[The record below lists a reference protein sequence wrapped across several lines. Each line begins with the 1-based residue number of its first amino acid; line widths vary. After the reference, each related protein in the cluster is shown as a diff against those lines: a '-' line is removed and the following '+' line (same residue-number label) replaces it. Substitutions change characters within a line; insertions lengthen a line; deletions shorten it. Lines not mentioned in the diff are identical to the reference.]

1 MAADSLKSVQLQLW
15 FERMQAGDGSARDE
29 LLRVT
34 QDRLEQLARRML
46 RKFPNVRRW
55 ADSGDVF
62 QGAVMRL
69 LRSLE
74 AVRPVSVRD
83 FFNLA
88 AVHIRRELLDL
99 ARHYGGPLGIGAN
112 HASVG
117 PGDSGGPAAPE
128 AQDRSPDVAE
138 LERWAALHVAV
149 EGLPTEEREVFGL
162 TFYHGWTQA
171 QIAELFAVDER
182 TVRRRWKAAC
192 LTLHHTLGGELPAV

>member
-29 LLRVT
+29 LLRAT
-34 QDRLEQLARRML
+34 QERLEQLARRML

-55 ADSGDVF
+55 TDSGDVF
-62 QGAVMRL
+62 QGAVLRL

-74 AVRPVSVRD
+74 AVRPAGVRD

-117 PGDSGGPAAPE
+117 PGDSRGPAVPE
-128 AQDRSPDVAE
+128 AQDRGPDVAE
-138 LERWAALHVAV
+138 LERWAALHEAV
-149 EGLPTEEREVFGL
+149 ESLPAEEREVFGL